1 MSLLE
6 VLCLD
11 NITILMFIGEM
22 ISSQEIR
29 ITRKPSLYDAFL
41 LSDKTFPAFPPSLS
55 ESYQSIPLVEQA
67 NLLIHIQNYQIV
79 LSYQQCSLQ
88 ITKTGEIL
96 SEEEVLEVFTNFIVR
111 VADKVSYLGTSPY
124 RKKRSQRKKKQR
136 ILAVEKKLEVS
147 RS

>member
-1 MSLLE
+1 M
-6 VLCLD
+6 D

-41 LSDKTFPAFPPSLS
+41 LSDESFPATPPSLS
-55 ESYQSIPLVEQA
+55 ESYQSIPLVQQA
-67 NLLIHIQNYQIV
+67 SLLIHIQNYQIV
-79 LSYQQCSLQ
+79 LSYQQSSLQ

-111 VADKVSYLGTSPY
+111 VADKVSYLSTSPY

-147 RS
+147 RN